1 MSQPVPP
8 SWKVYAIGLVSFDG
22 HTETCLQDLGK
33 SVHDLLNK
41 DYHFSSSSLEVR
53 TQTPSGVTFKVA
65 GNRDLKTDAIS
76 GDIEAKW
83 YDRLN
88 GLTVTQAWTTS
99 NTLRNNVELDNQ
111 IADGVKLSLDSSLA
125 PEKGTKNVMFTATA
139 KHPGFHSRA
148 LLDVFRVRCRYSGS
162 IHLF

>member
-1 MSQPVPP
+1 MPL
-8 SWKVYAIGLVSFDG
+8 AFSFCDY
-22 HTETCLQDLGK
+22 TETCLQDLGK

-41 DYHFSSSSLEVR
+41 DYHFSSSSLEVK
-53 TQTPSGVTFKVA
+53 TQTPSDVTFKVA

-99 NTLRNNVELDNQ
+99 NTLRNNIELDNQ

-125 PEKGTKNVMFTATA
+125 PGKGTKNALITAIA

-148 LLDVFRVRCRYSGS
+148 LLDVFRVRRRNSGP
-162 IHLF
+162 IDLFNSYGF